1 MREPTKRSPEDR
13 GEVSMAGTCQVCG
26 ATGDTIALPGRP
38 PPNQVC
44 RKCAIDYPDVLA
56 SDEDDAGAI

>member
-56 SDEDDAGAI
+56 SDDDDVSAI